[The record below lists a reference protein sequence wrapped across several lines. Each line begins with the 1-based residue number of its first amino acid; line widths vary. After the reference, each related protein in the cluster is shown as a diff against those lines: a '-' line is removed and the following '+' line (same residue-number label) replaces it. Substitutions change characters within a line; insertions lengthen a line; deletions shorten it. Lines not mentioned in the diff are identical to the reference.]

1 MLVSTVLTFSAGFH
15 LGFLFAYF
23 VWNHDVLHHTTKGNF
38 CNISQHVNKSDS
50 SSKKESSW
58 ESPGRENRRQIF
70 FFLSLALLN
79 FLHVLQLRMN
89 IRTSLNYRKFVFPV
103 SRNYLSREFRSFSS
117 GDITG
122 GRCRVPLVG
131 GLTAMTC
138 EKCEFLW
145 RTKTRGWFLCKL
157 PLLKRIYRVYRFVGF
172 SWKLARIQ

>member
-23 VWNHDVLHHTTKGNF
+23 VWITSCTTQRRGISVIFRNTLTNHIPH
-38 CNISQHVNKSDS
+38 Q
-50 SSKKESSW
+50 KK
-58 ESPGRENRRQIF
+58 NRRERAQAEKTEGKF
-70 FFLSLALLN
+70 FFLLLALLN

-103 SRNYLSREFRSFSS
+103 SWNYLSREFRSFSS

-145 RTKTRGWFLCKL
+145 RTKTRGLFLCKL
-157 PLLKRIYRVYRFVGF
+157 PLLKRIYRVYRFIGF
-172 SWKLARIQ
+172 SWKFARIQLP